1 MRARSLSFFSVSLA
15 VLLAGAACGGDD
27 DDDAGDTPDA
37 GSDDGSDDD
46 DGDTPD
52 AGDDGGDV
60 DAGDDTVGFETP
72 EGGTII
78 HEYIRVGDSL
88 APALGLPKGETTLY
102 RGIAHFLNGMTPE
115 LLDLEPAG
123 TCTNVIENENYWLA
137 NLGADREYIDVG
149 EVQITSTND
158 EGETVTI
165 TIPQADAKNTS
176 TYPLDN
182 IGRDHS
188 DGVFYQLIQP
198 GAGQYLSSGTVGDLT
213 LTGSADFP
221 ATTYEDSV
229 YMPAFF
235 ELENPGLNDDF
246 EMVAGEDFTVG
257 WEEVAQPNAPAN
269 AFLVELVAL
278 INPADGRLVYVCPNA
293 AASTNGEFTIP
304 GDAITGYRATVTAL
318 GNDPNAVILLRNTFN
333 HGLVRLN
340 NGEDD
345 NKRRID
351 VLAVTC
357 YIQLGTTSAGD

>member
-1 MRARSLSFFSVSLA
+1 MRARSLSLFSMSLA

-27 DDDAGDTPDA
+27 DDDAGDAPDA
-37 GSDDGSDDD
+37 GSDDGTD
-46 DGDTPD
+46 DGDAPD
-52 AGDDGGDV
+52 AGDDGEV
-60 DAGDDTVGFETP
+60 DAGADTVGFDTP

-78 HEYIRVGDSL
+78 HEYIRVGDTL

-102 RGIAHFLNGMTPE
+102 RGIAHFLNGMSPE
-115 LLDLEPAG
+115 LMTLEPAG
-123 TCTNVIENENYWLA
+123 QCTNVIDDEQYWLA

-158 EGETVTI
+158 DGETVTI
-165 TIPQADAKNTS
+165 TIPRAEAGAPT

-182 IGRDHS
+182 IGRDHG
-188 DGVFYQLIQP
+188 DGPFYQRLTP
-198 GAGQYLSSGTVGDLT
+198 GAGDLLSSGTVGDLT
-213 LTGSADFP
+213 LTGSDEFP
-221 ATTYEDSV
+221 ATTYEDAV
-229 YMPAFF
+229 YMPALF
-235 ELENPGLNDDF
+235 ELENPGLNDPF
-246 EMVAGEDFTVG
+246 EMVAGQDFTVG

-278 INPADGRLVYVCPNA
+278 IDPGSGRLVYVCPSA
-293 AASTNGEFTIP
+293 AASANGQFTIP
-304 GDAITGYRATVTAL
+304 GDAITGYRATVQAQ
-318 GNDPNAVILLRNTFN
+318 GNNPDQVILLRNTFN

-357 YIQLGTTSAGD
+357 YIQLGATSAGD